1 MSATHARQRFPRLAA
16 LLGYREDRPARPVA
30 TVGLRDSGVPASPAP
45 QPVAGPAREHPE
57 WGPPPEP
64 AGQRPP
70 WRGAPEPGRL
80 TGTGES
86 SPVHMCPDEGGVM
99 PCCGLTPFEVPAADR
114 MTLLPQLV
122 TCRTSAHDTASDNPP
137 PHDRP
142 YVPEDEQ
149 SETAAEAYMPRF
161 PADLRD
167 LPVFRTVARSHG
179 WAPAGLVRMRAAS

>member
-1 MSATHARQRFPRLAA
+1 MSAHAARPRRLAGFLA
-16 LLGYREDRPARPVA
+16 LLRYDPSRPSRPAA
-30 TVGLRDSGVPASPAP
+30 AVGLRGSGVPASPAP

-70 WRGAPEPGRL
+70 WDGDGPWYGW
-80 TGTGES
+80 
-86 SPVHMCPDEGGVM
+86 
-99 PCCGLTPFEVPAADR
+99 
-114 MTLLPQLV
+114 
-122 TCRTSAHDTASDNPP
+122 HDTAADDPP

-142 YVPEDEQ
+142 YVPEDEPEQ
-149 SETAAEAYMPRF
+149 AETVAEAEAYMPRF